1 MCNTLYAA
9 SVGSYLFSDS
19 CITESEHAIDKFTF
33 HNFIMGSIFACLNLY
48 TIGWMSDICLI
59 FKILKNVT
67 FRKFLNQLCSLLEAA
82 VLFST
87 FRIRIK
93 RKTGQKWCL
102 TFFRSFWTDAS
113 SGFYLW
119 QKFTLLKNCYQ
130 NSPQLLHKF
139 KRINLYSLRNHQKTL
154 GFFDD
159 FRGILRQLIRF
170 KGAVTD
176 RYFVRSK
183 FSRSLVHKKN
193 FTLIWQV
200 VFKLGYIFCQER

>member
-1 MCNTLYAA
+1 MRMTNWPFIIL
-9 SVGSYLFSDS
+9 SWVQYL
-19 CITESEHAIDKFTF
+19 HAWIY
-33 HNFIMGSIFACLNLY
+33 ILSGECLMFA
-48 TIGWMSDICLI
+48 
-59 FKILKNVT
+59 
-67 FRKFLNQLCSLLEAA
+67 LLEAA

-113 SGFYLW
+113 SRFYLW
-119 QKFTLLKNCYQ
+119 QKFTLLRNCYQ

-159 FRGILRQLIRF
+159 FRGIWRQLIRL
-170 KGAVTD
+170 KAQWQ
-176 RYFVRSK
+176 
-183 FSRSLVHKKN
+183 
-193 FTLIWQV
+193 IWDI
-200 VFKLGYIFCQER
+200 L